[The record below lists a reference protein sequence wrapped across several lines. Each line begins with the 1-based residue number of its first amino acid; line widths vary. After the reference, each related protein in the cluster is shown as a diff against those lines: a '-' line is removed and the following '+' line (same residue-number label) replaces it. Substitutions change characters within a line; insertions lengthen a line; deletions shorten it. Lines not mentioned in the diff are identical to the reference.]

1 MIAAVVE
8 RCAGID
14 VGKRFLKVCV
24 MVGPLAEEP
33 QYEIRRIDCTQS
45 DYEQLLA

>member
-14 VGKRFLKVCV
+14 VGKKFLKVCHG
-24 MVGPLAEEP
+24 GPP
-33 QYEIRRIDCTQS
+33 GSGTS
-45 DYEQLLA
+45 S